1 MAILALDFDGVVCD
15 SLREIVAVA
24 TQAYLRLEP
33 DASVVR
39 DLAQRGVDDPRF
51 RAFRRLVPLGNRA
64 EDFGLALAAL
74 QNSISITNQE
84 EYDHY
89 RRAFSAD
96 WIETYHKVFY
106 RCRRE
111 LIEAS
116 PERWLVL
123 HRPFTS
129 FLELLD
135 AHAST
140 NTYAIATAKDGASVR
155 RLLEHFGV
163 LDLFRSELIF
173 DKDVG
178 VTKTSHLRALSD
190 QLGCPMAAITFV
202 DDKLNHLQKVRPLGV
217 RPVLAT
223 WGYNTPREHRL
234 ARERGIPIATLTTA
248 AAELFGR

>member
-1 MAILALDFDGVVCD
+1 MGILALDFDGVVCD
-15 SLREIVAVA
+15 SMREVVAVA

-39 DLAQRGVDDPRF
+39 DLAQRGEDDPRF
-51 RAFRRLVPLGNRA
+51 RTFRRLVPLGNRA
-64 EDFGLALAAL
+64 EDFGIALAAV
-74 QNSISITNQE
+74 QNGITIDTQE

-89 RRAFSAD
+89 RRAFD
-96 WIETYHKVFY
+96 RHWIDIYHKVFY

-111 LIEAS
+111 LIDAS
-116 PERWLVL
+116 PERWLAL

-135 AHAST
+135 AHASGH
-140 NTYAIATAKDGASVR
+140 TYAIATSKDGASVR

-163 LDLFRSELIF
+163 RDLFRSELIF
-173 DKDVG
+173 DKDTG
-178 VTKTSHLRALSD
+178 VTKAAHLQALSG
-190 QLGCPMAAITFV
+190 QLGCPMASITFV
-202 DDKLNHLQKVRPLGV
+202 DDKLNHLEKVRSLGV
-217 RPVLAT
+217 HPVLAT

-248 AAELFGR
+248 EAELFGG